1 MTQVAVMFTEGGPQQ
16 IVMPSDAEA
25 CRRIDLAKN
34 SELRMSRIYAYN
46 LLERAYSDIFF
57 KSMPPLVFDSH
68 GKPRLEG
75 GDVKISVSH
84 TGGACAVAF
93 SNSDV
98 GVDVQSYDEMRGKER
113 VLKRFV
119 NDNLQNLI
127 KNAKK
132 PRVKYLFYK
141 LCCDGIMLVSNSGAS
156 SFDEQNPPSEERI
169 AAGAWSSLEAVLKS
183 RGGFCEYKNAES
195 LLRAGKLDTRYLYNA
210 AVSVALTGCRI

>member
-1 MTQVAVMFTEGGPQQ
+1 MTKVAVMFTADGPQQ
-16 IVMPSDAEA
+16 LVMPSDAAA
-25 CRRIDLAKN
+25 CQRIDLAKN
-34 SELRMSRIYAYN
+34 SELRTSRIYAYN

-57 KSMPPLVFDSH
+57 RPMPPLVFDTL
-68 GKPRLEG
+68 GKPRLQTG
-75 GDVKISVSH
+75 NIRISVSH

-93 SNSDV
+93 SDLEV

-141 LCCDGIMLVSNSGAS
+141 LSGDGIMLVSSSGKS
-156 SFDEQNPPSEERI
+156 SFDEQNLPGEERLS
-169 AAGAWSSLEAVLKS
+169 AAAWSSLEAILKC
-183 RGGFCEYKNAES
+183 RGGFCEYKNAEA
-195 LLRAGKLDTRYLYNA
+195 LLRAGKIDTRYLYNA
-210 AVSVALTGCRI
+210 ALSVAVI